1 MSDIVLTC
9 PACATRYKSSADSL
23 GPNGRTVRCAK
34 CGEVWFQPAPDL
46 VPHSEATADALA
58 LRDNESDAR
67 SDADASGA
75 RPASVTSVPS
85 APEPDPAPVAPS
97 RETAG
102 GDVPQDAVP
111 SAPKA
116 PIAPDAPSIPDTP
129 SADVVMRDRADQIKL
144 ARRKRTILFIWLV
157 PLIIVLLAAI
167 IAWTQ
172 RQAIVNRIPQMA
184 TLYQAIGADVRVGGL
199 KLDPPTARMMVSDG
213 VPIIRIDSV
222 LHNLTKETLPVP
234 LIELTLHDKSGQ
246 SLAQWY
252 VEPSE
257 TEIAAKSEIA
267 ISTDYAE
274 PPENAIGVRYRLMN
288 GSAGV

>member
-58 LRDNESDAR
+58 LQDNESDIT
-67 SDADASGA
+67 SGADASTPH
-75 RPASVTSVPS
+75 PAPVPP
-85 APEPDPAPVAPS
+85 APEPEPVPVTPP
-97 RETAG
+97 RETVG
-102 GDVPQDAVP
+102 GDLLKDTVPTE
-111 SAPKA
+111 PKA
-116 PIAPDAPSIPDTP
+116 PIAPEAPIIPDTP
-129 SADVVMRDRADQIKL
+129 GADVMMRDRADQIKL

-213 VPIIRIDSV
+213 LPIVRIDSV

-234 LIELTLHDKSGQ
+234 LIELTLHDENGQ

-274 PPENAIGVRYRLMN
+274 PPEGAIGVRYRLMN

>member
-58 LRDNESDAR
+58 LRDNESDAT
-67 SDADASGA
+67 SDTDTSG
-75 RPASVTSVPS
+75 PHPESVPP
-85 APEPDPAPVAPS
+85 APEPDPAPVTPS
-97 RETAG
+97 RETVG
-102 GDVPQDAVP
+102 GDVPQDAVS

-116 PIAPDAPSIPDTP
+116 PIAPDAASIPDTP
-129 SADVVMRDRADQIKL
+129 GADVVMRDRADQIKL
-144 ARRKRTILFIWLV
+144 TRRKRAILFIWLV

-199 KLDPPTARMMVSDG
+199 KLDPPTARMMVSD
-213 VPIIRIDSV
+213 R
-222 LHNLTKETLPVP
+222 
-234 LIELTLHDKSGQ
+234 KS
-246 SLAQWY
+246 
-252 VEPSE
+252 
-257 TEIAAKSEIA
+257 T
-267 ISTDYAE
+267 
-274 PPENAIGVRYRLMN
+274 RLN
-288 GSAGV
+288 SSH